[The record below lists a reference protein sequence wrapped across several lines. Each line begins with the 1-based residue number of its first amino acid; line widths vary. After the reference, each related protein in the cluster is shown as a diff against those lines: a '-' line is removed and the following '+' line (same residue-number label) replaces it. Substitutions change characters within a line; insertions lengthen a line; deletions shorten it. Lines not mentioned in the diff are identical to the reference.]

1 MEINS
6 SDRKPTRRRVTS
18 ALKLDDSTAVENLE
32 TTRRDLSDLRKPHA
46 PFEGVLPH
54 LARLNPGDTPPR
66 PNPEGVGHGQ
76 QASTA

>member
-18 ALKLDDSTAVENLE
+18 AITLDESTATENLE
-32 TTRRDLSDLRKPHA
+32 TTRRDLADLRKPHA

-54 LARLNPGDTPPR
+54 LDRLNPGDTPP
-66 PNPEGVGHGQ
+66 PP
-76 QASTA
+76 